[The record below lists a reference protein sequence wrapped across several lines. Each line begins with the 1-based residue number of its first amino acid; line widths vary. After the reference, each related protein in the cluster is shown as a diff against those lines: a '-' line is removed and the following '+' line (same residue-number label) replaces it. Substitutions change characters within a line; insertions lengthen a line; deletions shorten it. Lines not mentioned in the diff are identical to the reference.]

1 MVWVTLGLGSNSEP
15 EANLSSGLDEL
26 LLQFKD
32 LALSNVYRS
41 KARPA
46 RSSIAQA
53 DPDKVIAGDG
63 SSAHEG
69 ADYLNMAVGI
79 NTDLPLQDLV
89 AALKKIEDKHSRDRS
104 NAKPGK
110 VSLDIDLLT
119 YADKSGNFNG
129 IILPRPEILTA
140 AHVLWPL
147 SQIAPRHKHPVLK
160 QAFSELW
167 QGFDKAQQP
176 ITPVQ
181 FVWHERVISKAVG

>member
-15 EANLSSGLDEL
+15 EANLASGLDEL

-41 KARPA
+41 KSVNAEAP
-46 RSSIAQA
+46 
-53 DPDKVIAGDG
+53 
-63 SSAHEG
+63 
-69 ADYLNMAVGI
+69 DYLNMAVGI

-89 AALKKIEDKHSRDRS
+89 AALKKIETKHARDR
-104 NAKPGK
+104 NNVKPAK

-119 YADKSGNFNG
+119 YGDKAGNFNG
-129 IILPRPEILTA
+129 TLLPRPEILTA

-160 QAFSELW
+160 QSFSELW
-167 QGFDKAQQP
+167 QAFDKAQQP
-176 ITPVQ
+176 IASVQ
-181 FVWHERVISKAVG
+181 FVWHERLISKAVSQS